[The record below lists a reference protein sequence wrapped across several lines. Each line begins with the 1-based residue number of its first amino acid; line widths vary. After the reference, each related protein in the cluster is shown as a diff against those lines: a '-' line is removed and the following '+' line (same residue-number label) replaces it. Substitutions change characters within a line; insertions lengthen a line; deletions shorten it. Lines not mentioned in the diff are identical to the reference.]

1 MEKILDSIPN
11 LDEEDT
17 EKLITLEQ
25 IKLID
30 SSLDETN
37 PMTFVIYLENNR
49 KFLSEKDIETTLKII
64 EKLKYNQHLI
74 AKKNIAKMVQEIDC
88 NEEKHI
94 EEVVRY

>member
-25 IKLID
+25 IKMID

-74 AKKNIAKMVQEIDC
+74 TKKNIAKMIQEIDC
-88 NEEKHI
+88 SDEINI